1 MANVNVP
8 KKNPKGSK
16 DRRLLKKL
24 YIDGKNNIVICAD
37 CEEREIQKKGRAYQK
52 EGFSSFNE
60 YFRFLMNHKKEMEN
74 VRQKNDKNKR

>member
-8 KKNPKGSK
+8 RKNPKGSK

-24 YIDGKNNIVICAD
+24 YLDGKNNKVISD
-37 CEEREIQKKGRAYQK
+37 NYKEREIQEKGRAFQK

-60 YFRFLMNHKKEMEN
+60 YFRFLMNHKQEMEN
-74 VRQKNDKNKR
+74 VGQKNDKNKR